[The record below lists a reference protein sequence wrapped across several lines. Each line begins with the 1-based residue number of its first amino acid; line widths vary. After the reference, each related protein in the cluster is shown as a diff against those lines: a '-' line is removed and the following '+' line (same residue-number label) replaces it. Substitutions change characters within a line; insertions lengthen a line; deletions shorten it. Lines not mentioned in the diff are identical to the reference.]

1 MTNHCQA
8 DFGTFKTIISDP
20 LTNNDPTLS
29 VGPPSV
35 APLAASSSAA
45 FPFLISA
52 THRTRAAKVE
62 KKKAIA
68 VASAQKIG
76 QTAKKNGM
84 VKRKRT
90 PTPLPVPMELIR
102 PGSKRKVRVTS
113 IAAENTPSRRM
124 QRIEAGNKRVDDEID
139 D

>member
-8 DFGTFKTIISDP
+8 EFGTFKTIISNP
-20 LTNNDPTLS
+20 LTDNDPALPI
-29 VGPPSV
+29 GPPSV
-35 APLAASSSAA
+35 APLTASSSAA
-45 FPFLISA
+45 SPFPVSA
-52 THRTRAAKVE
+52 IHRARAVKVE

-90 PTPLPVPMELIR
+90 PTPLPVSMELIR
-102 PGSKRKVRVTS
+102 PGSKRKARVTS
-113 IAAENTPSRRM
+113 IAAENTPSHCMR
-124 QRIEAGNKRVDDEID
+124 RIEAGDKRVDDEID